1 MTLFRPSLFLNRL
14 RIEKDGHAVY
24 DEHFHTGV
32 NIINGDNSSGKSS
45 ILNFIYFALGGDE
58 TDWSDEAKL
67 CTRVLAEV
75 SLNGNIATLSR
86 PISDDA
92 RRPMDILSGNMDTAL
107 SAPIQNW
114 SRYPYT
120 RGTSSKG
127 KESFS
132 QALFRLLDVP
142 EAAGET
148 TGKLTMHQV
157 LRLHYAD
164 QLSPSDSLF
173 MTDETWDRPV
183 IRDAVGRL
191 LCGSEE
197 TKVLENKL
205 KIRDLDKELSGLD
218 AELRAI
224 FSTLGQ
230 TGESLSTEWVA
241 TQKRNLLAELA
252 EVDRKLEEAEEE
264 QLTSS
269 DDEFTLAIQQQA
281 YERLE
286 KAQET
291 VTDLRKKRDSLA
303 FNIADLQSYLRGIQA
318 KLANLR
324 NSQVVQETLGSVVFE
339 SCPACLETILET
351 PDHACHLCKTP
362 IQPEKQRDQMVSM
375 INELALQVRDT
386 ETIVARK
393 MAELEN
399 VNESFGDAKSAWER
413 ESRILKEV
421 RSRPTSKSQAKI
433 RALQSRRGYLERR
446 VEEQDKNA
454 AIANKISEISR
465 KKGDISTQLQ
475 KLKDEN
481 TAFETAVENR
491 IATAYTAISSEVKAF
506 LKRDFPREKE
516 FQQPDSVQFDFGAN
530 KISVNGSSY
539 FSASS
544 RAFLKTSFIIGF
556 LMAATKHKFFR
567 HFRLALID
575 TIEDKGME
583 DLRSHNLQNLVV
595 ERSLEAEVE
604 HQIIF
609 ATSKI
614 SPMLNSKK
622 YVVGRYYTEAEPTL
636 DFSARTDANKGVWG

>member
-1 MTLFRPSLFLNRL
+1 MTLFSPSLFLTRL
-14 RIEKDGHAVY
+14 RVEKEGYPVY
-24 DEHFHTGV
+24 DEVYHTGV
-32 NIINGDNSSGKSS
+32 NIISGDNSSGKSS

-75 SLNGNIATLSR
+75 SLNGNVATLSR
-86 PISDDA
+86 PISDDS
-92 RRPMDILSGNMDTAL
+92 RRPMDIFSGSLDAAL
-107 SAPIQNW
+107 NAPVQNW
-114 SRYPYT
+114 LRYPYA
-120 RGTSSKG
+120 RGTSSKS

-132 QALFRLLDVP
+132 QALFRLLNVP

-173 MTDETWDRPV
+173 MTDDTWDRPV

-205 KIRDLDKELSGLD
+205 RIRELDKQLSSLD

-224 FSTLGQ
+224 FATLGQ
-230 TGESLSTEWVA
+230 VGQSLTPEWVEA
-241 TQKRNLLAELA
+241 QKNNLLSELA
-252 EVDRKLEEAEEE
+252 RIDQEIAKAEEE
-264 QLTSS
+264 QLASS
-269 DDEFTLAIQQQA
+269 EDEFTLDLQKQA
-281 YERLE
+281 YEMFE
-286 KAQET
+286 KSQENLAT
-291 VTDLRKKRDSLA
+291 HRQQRDSLA
-303 FNIADLQSYLRGIQA
+303 FNIADLRNYLQSIQA
-318 KLANLR
+318 KLADLR

-339 SCPACLETILET
+339 VCPACLEPILDAPE
-351 PDHACHLCKTP
+351 HACHLCKTP
-362 IQPEKQRDQMVSM
+362 IRPEKQRDQMISM

-386 ETIVARK
+386 ETIIAK
-393 MAELEN
+393 KTEELDTIN
-399 VNESFGDAKSAWER
+399 DRFRTAKSEWENA
-413 ESRILKEV
+413 SRSLADV

-433 RALQSRRGYLERR
+433 RGLQSRRGYLERQI
-446 VEEQDKNA
+446 EEQGRNA
-454 AIANKISEISR
+454 AIANKVGEISWR
-465 KKGDISTQLQ
+465 KGEISTLIQ

-481 TAFETAVENR
+481 TAFETAVEKR
-491 IATAYTAISSEVKAF
+491 IASAYTAVSDEIKAL
-506 LKRDFPREKE
+506 LKHDFPREKE

-530 KISVNGSSY
+530 KISVNGSNY

-544 RAFLKTSFIIGF
+544 RAFLKTSFVVGF
-556 LMAATKHKFFR
+556 LMAATKHDFFR
-567 HFRLALID
+567 HFRMVLVD

-595 ERSLEAEVE
+595 KRSNEADVE

-614 SPMLNSKK
+614 SPDLDNDEF
-622 YVVGRYYTEAEPTL
+622 VVGRYYTEAEPTL
-636 DFSARTDANKGVWG
+636 NFGA